1 MSEPGRRTSRRL
13 ESGLGWPLQ
22 IVIYLGLVIE
32 RSWTGPLFYWLL
44 FVDRS
49 PDPPDS
55 QPQQRPWQQ
64 GTKYNCHQQ
73 HHQQRH
79 RGALCQSLGLV
90 AHEAPAGNQGHLLL
104 GGDSPS
110 AKPLPLD
117 LAPMA
122 QVASVSATPPSQ
134 QRPRWQVPLLVGF
147 CFGLGYGVTQRLLA
161 LQLPSLVRLGQGFEV
176 RPFPGTSL
184 ESLRLRFGAENQDIR
199 GDADLLQLEQQ
210 PDTAAPAAPAAKPP
224 QELPSPAPEP
234 ELEAPPP
241 PELPGADLP
250 QSTPAAG
257 PP

>member
-1 MSEPGRRTSRRL
+1 
-13 ESGLGWPLQ
+13 
-22 IVIYLGLVIE
+22 
-32 RSWTGPLFYWLL
+32 
-44 FVDRS
+44 
-49 PDPPDS
+49 
-55 QPQQRPWQQ
+55 
-64 GTKYNCHQQ
+64 
-73 HHQQRH
+73 
-79 RGALCQSLGLV
+79 
-90 AHEAPAGNQGHLLL
+90 
-104 GGDSPS
+104 
-110 AKPLPLD
+110 
-117 LAPMA
+117 MA
-122 QVASVSATPPSQ
+122 QVDSVSATPPSQ

-199 GDADLLQLEQQ
+199 GDADLLQFEQQ
-210 PDTAAPAAPAAKPP
+210 PDTAAPAAKQP
-224 QELPSPAPEP
+224 QELPAPALVPSPAPEP

>member
-1 MSEPGRRTSRRL
+1 
-13 ESGLGWPLQ
+13 
-22 IVIYLGLVIE
+22 
-32 RSWTGPLFYWLL
+32 
-44 FVDRS
+44 
-49 PDPPDS
+49 
-55 QPQQRPWQQ
+55 
-64 GTKYNCHQQ
+64 
-73 HHQQRH
+73 
-79 RGALCQSLGLV
+79 
-90 AHEAPAGNQGHLLL
+90 
-104 GGDSPS
+104 
-110 AKPLPLD
+110 
-117 LAPMA
+117 MA

-199 GDADLLQLEQQ
+199 GDADLLQFEQQ
-210 PDTAAPAAPAAKPP
+210 PDTAAPAAKQP
-224 QELPSPAPEP
+224 QELPAPALVPSPAPEP

>member
-1 MSEPGRRTSRRL
+1 
-13 ESGLGWPLQ
+13 
-22 IVIYLGLVIE
+22 
-32 RSWTGPLFYWLL
+32 
-44 FVDRS
+44 
-49 PDPPDS
+49 
-55 QPQQRPWQQ
+55 
-64 GTKYNCHQQ
+64 
-73 HHQQRH
+73 
-79 RGALCQSLGLV
+79 
-90 AHEAPAGNQGHLLL
+90 
-104 GGDSPS
+104 
-110 AKPLPLD
+110 
-117 LAPMA
+117 MA

-199 GDADLLQLEQQ
+199 GDGDLFQLEQQ
-210 PDTAAPAAPAAKPP
+210 PDTVAPAAKPP
-224 QELPSPAPEP
+224 QELPAPAPEP

>member
-1 MSEPGRRTSRRL
+1 
-13 ESGLGWPLQ
+13 
-22 IVIYLGLVIE
+22 
-32 RSWTGPLFYWLL
+32 
-44 FVDRS
+44 
-49 PDPPDS
+49 
-55 QPQQRPWQQ
+55 
-64 GTKYNCHQQ
+64 
-73 HHQQRH
+73 
-79 RGALCQSLGLV
+79 
-90 AHEAPAGNQGHLLL
+90 
-104 GGDSPS
+104 
-110 AKPLPLD
+110 
-117 LAPMA
+117 MA
-122 QVASVSATPPSQ
+122 QVASVSAAPPSQ
-134 QRPRWQVPLLVGF
+134 PRLRWQVPLLVGF

-210 PDTAAPAAPAAKPP
+210 LDTAAPAVKPP

-234 ELEAPPP
+234 ELEAPLP

>member
-1 MSEPGRRTSRRL
+1 
-13 ESGLGWPLQ
+13 
-22 IVIYLGLVIE
+22 
-32 RSWTGPLFYWLL
+32 
-44 FVDRS
+44 
-49 PDPPDS
+49 
-55 QPQQRPWQQ
+55 
-64 GTKYNCHQQ
+64 
-73 HHQQRH
+73 
-79 RGALCQSLGLV
+79 
-90 AHEAPAGNQGHLLL
+90 
-104 GGDSPS
+104 
-110 AKPLPLD
+110 
-117 LAPMA
+117 MA
-122 QVASVSATPPSQ
+122 QVASVSAAPPSQ

-147 CFGLGYGVTQRLLA
+147 CFGLGYGVTQRLLD

-210 PDTAAPAAPAAKPP
+210 LDTAAPAVKPP

-234 ELEAPPP
+234 ELEAPLP